1 MSAGAPPGPADGR
14 PASPPRPYRDR
25 LLVRLGLL
33 VLVLLAAAGVAR
45 SCGSHGATISQA
57 EAVEIAKEN
66 ADLTPCAQTGCV
78 MVRAVQRGLPTRVVW
93 IVGLAEDL
101 DASGTPTRVENFLID
116 ARTGELTR

>member
-1 MSAGAPPGPADGR
+1 MSAGAPPGQADGR
-14 PASPPRPYRDR
+14 PASPIRPYRDR
-25 LLVRLGLL
+25 PLVRVGLL
-33 VLVLLAAAGVAR
+33 AVVLLAAAGVAR
-45 SCGSHGATISQA
+45 SCGSHGETITQA

-66 ADLTPCAQTGCV
+66 AAFVPCDRQGCV
-78 MVRAVQRGLPTRVVW
+78 MVRAVQRGLPTRLVW